1 MRTEIKEI
9 KVYKFNELSSEAKE
23 VVKQWWLNNLDPS
36 DFENDCLE
44 E

>member
-23 VVKQWWLNNLDPS
+23 VVKRL
-36 DFENDCLE
+36 FRRIKV
-44 E
+44 

>member
-23 VVKQWWLNNLDPS
+23 VVKQWWLNN
-36 DFENDCLE
+36 F
-44 E
+44 